1 MKIVYET
8 VDDRLWTILSRLKGV
23 KEVGENTYRA
33 YSPLRDEK
41 EPSLYITEKSDGFS
55 VRKIGFERFL
65 GLAAV
70 QQPLLYGICAVIL
83 ALFTGWLGGVV
94 FRR

>member
-41 EPSLYITEKSDGFS
+41 EPSLCITKKDNGYILME
-55 VRKIGFERFL
+55 
-65 GLAAV
+65 
-70 QQPLLYGICAVIL
+70 
-83 ALFTGWLGGVV
+83 
-94 FRR
+94 

>member
-1 MKIVYET
+1 
-8 VDDRLWTILSRLKGV
+8 
-23 KEVGENTYRA
+23 
-33 YSPLRDEK
+33 
-41 EPSLYITEKSDGFS
+41 
-55 VRKIGFERFL
+55 L

-70 QQPLLYGICAVIL
+70 DHPLLYGLAAVIL